1 MKGKLKLMV
10 LTALSLLGVFAA
22 TASAGACWMF
32 SFYQPE
38 CPKTLLK

>member
-22 TASAGACWMF
+22 TASAGACWIF
-32 SFYQPE
+32 ALYQRE
-38 CPKTLLK
+38 CPKSMLK